1 MNLYPRLVRQA
12 AAIAGR
18 IAGSPHELGL
28 SDDSRKLGLALRSL
42 EFK

>member
-1 MNLYPRLVRQA
+1 MNLYPSLVRQA

-18 IAGSPHELGL
+18 IAGSPQELGL
-28 SDDSRKLGLALRSL
+28 SGDSRKLGLALRSL